1 MYNDDRESGRVLLIT
16 QLKVSELDQQL
27 VELRSHH
34 HHRHHPSDVQQ
45 QPKPTDTSASQLPTT
60 VLRCN
65 GESALLMQTV
75 L

>member
-1 MYNDDRESGRVLLIT
+1 VYNDDRESGRVLLIT

-34 HHRHHPSDVQQ
+34 HHPSDVQPVNQ
-45 QPKPTDTSASQLPTT
+45 QRKPTDTSASQLPTT
-60 VLRCN
+60 VLRCK

-75 L
+75 V